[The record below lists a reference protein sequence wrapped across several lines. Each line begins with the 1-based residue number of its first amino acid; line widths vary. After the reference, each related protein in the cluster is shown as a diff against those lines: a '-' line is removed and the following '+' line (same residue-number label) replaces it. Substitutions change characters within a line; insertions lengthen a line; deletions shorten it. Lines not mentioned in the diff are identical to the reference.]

1 MRAPIVLALFALSA
15 CQTTTPAIEVR
26 EVEVPVP
33 VRCVDPEQVPA
44 EPPRVGD
51 QLTGRAVEDLLIVS
65 ESALLLRKW
74 GQEMAALL
82 RGCGG

>member
-1 MRAPIVLALFALSA
+1 MRHLILPALFALSA
-15 CQTTTPAIEVR
+15 CQTTQPGIEVR

-33 VRCVDPEQVPA
+33 VRCVDPADVPA
-44 EPPRVGD
+44 EPPRIGD
-51 QLTGRAVEDLLIVS
+51 ELTGNAVVDLSIVAA
-65 ESALLLRKW
+65 SALELRKW